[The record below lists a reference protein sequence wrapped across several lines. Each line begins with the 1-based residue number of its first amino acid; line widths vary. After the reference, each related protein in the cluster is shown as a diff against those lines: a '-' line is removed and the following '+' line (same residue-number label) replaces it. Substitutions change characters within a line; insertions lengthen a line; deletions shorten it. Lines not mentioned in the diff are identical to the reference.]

1 MAAGPAEV
9 SFPGDKNR
17 KKRIRMRGI
26 KKASK
31 EIQQRLDRNLE
42 ALLDDPEIFL
52 PEIRAKLG
60 KPRKD
65 AVAATLKEVDSVSQ
79 KRHDRRWLTKRMTKR
94 RGDLVCRSLA
104 GSLLAAG
111 DANISTVS
119 VYNSPIYGTTSYVR
133 RGNGKQS
140 HMVGIQNFT
149 NPRMRLLVWDDHA
162 KAGNWFF
169 SWHGGFVC
177 SGKEPK
183 APAEWVDE
191 CLDSASIDLSGDDV
205 RWSRG
210 LEREVVE
217 SARITDSGWVRLSFD
232 EVVVGIT
239 GSALAKTAEDPFI
252 ASVALGMM
260 PPKLSAVARAEWM
273 WRPQGWP
280 DEMALPEEGCE
291 KLDEVL
297 LAWMNLALP
306 DDKLARACKNSIL
319 GSIEEGY
326 IAGSHWFAPD
336 ARSDFLGHLQ
346 GGDVEREALAAIL
359 DSLDGGA
366 RVRSDGTILD
376 MENEVIRF
384 EDSACHPVLVA
395 LWPEHGMEV
404 LESMFGLTESEAES
418 VHQRQTRRK
427 QGFGAFLRELRASVS
442 TAQRLQRLP
451 WPNELLPS
459 PLAFADALVRKATED
474 GISSTVALCR
484 KAKKLDAAMGW
495 AWLVVHDRTESDAW
509 RFDQASRD
517 KGGDWTPALAAL
529 WKAAD
534 ALLLKDD
541 LDAKSGYIEAMKQLA
556 EASGTS
562 GLAAV

>member
-52 PEIRAKLG
+52 PEIRAELG

-451 WPNELLPS
+451 WQNELLPS

-541 LDAKSGYIEAMKQLA
+541 LDAKSSYVEAMKQLA

>member
-52 PEIRAKLG
+52 PEIRAELG

-183 APAEWVDE
+183 APVEWVDE

-210 LEREVVE
+210 LEKEVVE

-280 DEMALPEEGCE
+280 DEMALPEEGRE

-306 DDKLARACKNSIL
+306 DDKLARACKDSIL

-346 GGDVEREALAAIL
+346 GGDVEREALAVIL

-366 RVRSDGTILD
+366 RVRSDGVILD

-451 WPNELLPS
+451 WQNELLPS

-541 LDAKSGYIEAMKQLA
+541 LDAKSSYVEAMKQLA

>member
-52 PEIRAKLG
+52 PEIRAELG
-60 KPRKD
+60 RPRKD

-210 LEREVVE
+210 LEKEVVE

-366 RVRSDGTILD
+366 RVRSDGVILD

>member
-183 APAEWVDE
+183 APVEWVDE

-210 LEREVVE
+210 LEKEVVE

-306 DDKLARACKNSIL
+306 DDKLARACKDSIL

-366 RVRSDGTILD
+366 RVRSDGVILD

-451 WPNELLPS
+451 WQNELLPS

>member
-52 PEIRAKLG
+52 PEIRAELG

-384 EDSACHPVLVA
+384 EDSSCHPVLVA

-451 WPNELLPS
+451 WQNELLPS

>member
-52 PEIRAKLG
+52 PEIRAELG

-306 DDKLARACKNSIL
+306 DDKLARACKDSIL

>member
-52 PEIRAKLG
+52 PEIRAELG

-169 SWHGGFVC
+169 SWPGGFVC

-191 CLDSASIDLSGDDV
+191 CLDSASIDLSGEDV

-210 LEREVVE
+210 LEKEVVE
-217 SARITDSGWVRLSFD
+217 SARMTDSGWVRLSFD

-239 GSALAKTAEDPFI
+239 GSALAKTAENPFI

-280 DEMALPEEGCE
+280 DEMALPEEGRE

-306 DDKLARACKNSIL
+306 DDKLVRACKDSIL

-346 GGDVEREALAAIL
+346 GGDVEREALAEIL

-366 RVRSDGTILD
+366 RVRSDGVILD

-451 WPNELLPS
+451 WQNELLPS

-541 LDAKSGYIEAMKQLA
+541 LDAKSDYIEAMKQLA

>member
-42 ALLDDPEIFL
+42 ALLDDPEVFL
-52 PEIRAKLG
+52 PEIRAELG

-94 RGDLVCRSLA
+94 RGDIVCRSLA

-191 CLDSASIDLSGDDV
+191 CLDSASIDLSGEDV

-210 LEREVVE
+210 LEKEVVE
-217 SARITDSGWVRLSFD
+217 SARMTDSGWIRLSFD

-239 GSALAKTAEDPFI
+239 GSTLAKTAEDPFI

-280 DEMALPEEGCE
+280 DEMALPEEGRE

-306 DDKLARACKNSIL
+306 DDKLVRACKDSIL

-346 GGDVEREALAAIL
+346 GGDVEREALAEIL

-366 RVRSDGTILD
+366 RVRSDGVILD

-451 WPNELLPS
+451 WQNELLPS

-541 LDAKSGYIEAMKQLA
+541 LDAKSDYIEAMKQLA

>member
-52 PEIRAKLG
+52 PEIRAELG

-210 LEREVVE
+210 LEKEVVE
-217 SARITDSGWVRLSFD
+217 SARMTDSGWVRLSFD

-239 GSALAKTAEDPFI
+239 GSALAKTAENPFI

-280 DEMALPEEGCE
+280 DEMALPEEGGE

-306 DDKLARACKNSIL
+306 DDKLARACKDSIL

-346 GGDVEREALAAIL
+346 GGDVEREALAVIL

-366 RVRSDGTILD
+366 RVRSDGVILD

-451 WPNELLPS
+451 WQNELLPS

-541 LDAKSGYIEAMKQLA
+541 LDAKSGYVEAMKQLA

>member
-210 LEREVVE
+210 LEKEVVE

-280 DEMALPEEGCE
+280 DEMALPEEGRE

-306 DDKLARACKNSIL
+306 DDKLARACKDSIL

-366 RVRSDGTILD
+366 RVRSDGVILD

-451 WPNELLPS
+451 WQNELLPS

-541 LDAKSGYIEAMKQLA
+541 LDAKSSYVEAMKQLA

>member
-52 PEIRAKLG
+52 PEIRAELG

-210 LEREVVE
+210 LEKEVVE

-306 DDKLARACKNSIL
+306 DDKLARACKDSIL

-366 RVRSDGTILD
+366 RVRSDGVILD

-451 WPNELLPS
+451 WQNELLPS

-541 LDAKSGYIEAMKQLA
+541 LDAKSGYVEAMKQLA

>member
-52 PEIRAKLG
+52 PEIRAELG

-191 CLDSASIDLSGDDV
+191 CLNSASIDLSGDDV

-210 LEREVVE
+210 LEKEVVE

-366 RVRSDGTILD
+366 RVRSDGVILD

>member
-52 PEIRAKLG
+52 PEIRAELG

-94 RGDLVCRSLA
+94 RGDMVCRSLA

-280 DEMALPEEGCE
+280 DEIALPEEGRE

-418 VHQRQTRRK
+418 IHQRQTRRK

-451 WPNELLPS
+451 WQNELLPS

>member
-52 PEIRAKLG
+52 PEIRAELG

-183 APAEWVDE
+183 APVEWVDE

-210 LEREVVE
+210 LEKEVVE

-306 DDKLARACKNSIL
+306 DDKLARACKDSIL

-366 RVRSDGTILD
+366 RVRSDGAILD

-451 WPNELLPS
+451 WQNELLPS

-541 LDAKSGYIEAMKQLA
+541 LDAKSGYVEAMKQLA

>member
-183 APAEWVDE
+183 APVEWVDE

-210 LEREVVE
+210 LEKEVVE
-217 SARITDSGWVRLSFD
+217 SARMTDSGWVRLSFD

-280 DEMALPEEGCE
+280 DEMTLPEEGCE

-346 GGDVEREALAAIL
+346 GGDVEREALAVIL

-366 RVRSDGTILD
+366 RVRSDGVILD

-451 WPNELLPS
+451 WQNELLPS

-541 LDAKSGYIEAMKQLA
+541 LDAKSGYVEAMKQLA

>member
-17 KKRIRMRGI
+17 KKRIRIRGI

-52 PEIRAKLG
+52 PEIRAELG

-183 APAEWVDE
+183 APVEWVDE

-210 LEREVVE
+210 LEKEVVE

-280 DEMALPEEGCE
+280 DEMALPEEGRE

-306 DDKLARACKNSIL
+306 DDKLARACKDSIL

-366 RVRSDGTILD
+366 RVRSDGVILD

-451 WPNELLPS
+451 WQNELLPS

-474 GISSTVALCR
+474 GIPSTVALCR

-541 LDAKSGYIEAMKQLA
+541 LDAKSNYVEAMKQLA

>member
-42 ALLDDPEIFL
+42 ALLNDPEIFL
-52 PEIRAKLG
+52 PEIRAELG

-169 SWHGGFVC
+169 SWPGGFVC

-191 CLDSASIDLSGDDV
+191 CLDSASIDLSGEDV

-210 LEREVVE
+210 LEKEVVE
-217 SARITDSGWVRLSFD
+217 SARMTDSGWVRLSFD

-280 DEMALPEEGCE
+280 DEMTLPEEGCE

-306 DDKLARACKNSIL
+306 DDKLVRACKDSIL

-346 GGDVEREALAAIL
+346 GGDVEREALAEIL

-366 RVRSDGTILD
+366 RVRSDGVILD

-451 WPNELLPS
+451 WQNELLPS

-541 LDAKSGYIEAMKQLA
+541 LDAKSDYIEAMKQLA

>member
-52 PEIRAKLG
+52 PEIRAELG

-210 LEREVVE
+210 LEKEVVE

-280 DEMALPEEGCE
+280 DEMALPEEGRE

-306 DDKLARACKNSIL
+306 DDKLARACKDSIL

-366 RVRSDGTILD
+366 RVRSDGVILD

-451 WPNELLPS
+451 WQNELLPS

-541 LDAKSGYIEAMKQLA
+541 LDAKSNYVEAMKQLA

>member
-52 PEIRAKLG
+52 PEIRAELG

-210 LEREVVE
+210 LEKEVVE

-306 DDKLARACKNSIL
+306 DDKLARACKDSIL

-451 WPNELLPS
+451 WQNELLPS

-541 LDAKSGYIEAMKQLA
+541 LDAKSGYVEAMKQLA

>member
-1 MAAGPAEV
+1 V

-52 PEIRAKLG
+52 PEIRAELG

>member
-210 LEREVVE
+210 LEKEVVE

-306 DDKLARACKNSIL
+306 DDKLARACKDSIL

-366 RVRSDGTILD
+366 RVRSDGVILD

-451 WPNELLPS
+451 WQNELLPS

-541 LDAKSGYIEAMKQLA
+541 LDAKSSYVEAMKQLA

>member
-52 PEIRAKLG
+52 PEIRAELG

-210 LEREVVE
+210 LEKEVVE

-280 DEMALPEEGCE
+280 DEMTLPEEGCE

-306 DDKLARACKNSIL
+306 DDKLARACKDSIL

-366 RVRSDGTILD
+366 RVRSDGVILD

-451 WPNELLPS
+451 WQNELLPS

-541 LDAKSGYIEAMKQLA
+541 LDAKSGYVEAMKQLA